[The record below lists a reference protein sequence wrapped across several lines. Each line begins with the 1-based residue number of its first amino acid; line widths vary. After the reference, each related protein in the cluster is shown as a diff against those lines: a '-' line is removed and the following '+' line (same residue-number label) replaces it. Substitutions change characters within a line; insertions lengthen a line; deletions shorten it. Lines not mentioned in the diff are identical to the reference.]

1 MPPPPTRHQSYFPV
15 GPIQTNESPA
25 NEAPANAVQ
34 VLAHTTLEEAAKKIF
49 EMGEEDNLKIHRLFV
64 DFREAMIQ
72 ELDRAKG
79 DLDKMVATQN
89 SPRKRRTRRTRR
101 TRLSKH

>member
-1 MPPPPTRHQSYFPV
+1 MPPPPTRHESYFPI

-25 NEAPANAVQ
+25 NDVQ

-49 EMGEEDNLKIHRLFV
+49 EMGEEDNRKIHRLFV
-64 DFREAMIQ
+64 EFREAMIQ

-79 DLDKMVATQN
+79 DLDGMIATQN
-89 SPRKRRTRRTRR
+89 SPRKRSTRRTRR
-101 TRLSKH
+101 TRRSKH